1 MINIFSCDLAES
13 PHSFGLH
20 GTLKA
25 QWHARTHAHTHTHT
39 FSRKMSPRPVNR
51 SRGRNNASARCSCA
65 QLHRNLANVRI
76 RGRGPRSRRRS
87 PGAPGYR
94 SSGKRK
100 GGGRKG
106 VRSHK
111 PVDFLLF
118 ARYIRSSLVL
128 SSAPGMLAVH
138 RCTAAATASPTSR
151 T

>member
-1 MINIFSCDLAES
+1 MIS
-13 PHSFGLH
+13 PYSFGLH
-20 GTLKA
+20 GTVKA
-25 QWHARTHAHTHTHT
+25 QWHACTHAHTHTHT

-65 QLHRNLANVRI
+65 QLHRNLANVR
-76 RGRGPRSRRRS
+76 RQGPPQS
-87 PGAPGYR
+87 PPQSGAPGYR
-94 SSGKRK
+94 STSWKRK

-138 RCTAAATASPTSR
+138 RCTATATASPTSR